1 MYYWC
6 NTAGERKWS
15 NWGNRRWNFKH
26 GNNWFEFMFMRKE
39 WIVHNHQFT
48 TKAKYRLNER
58 KNTWHRVITSIER
71 SVLQSL
77 KTIYL
82 HTSRTHQYSFL
93 DISYK
98 KLLLKEVA
106 IVDNLKYF
114 SHNFS
119 GVTGLNQ
126 KIFWTNSHLH
136 LLWNENL
143 EVDVAKTR
151 RRLESAQKHLT
162 LHAWDITVS
171 LCAVELM
178 QNLCRYEL
186 HSQNQIKN
194 FVLFD

>member
-48 TKAKYRLNER
+48 TKATYRRNER

-98 KLLLKEVA
+98 KLLWKEVA
-106 IVDNLKYF
+106 IVDDLK
-114 SHNFS
+114 
-119 GVTGLNQ
+119 
-126 KIFWTNSHLH
+126 KIFFTQLFRCHWSESKDILNKFPSSFIMKREP
-136 LLWNENL
+136 WS
-143 EVDVAKTR
+143 R
-151 RRLESAQKHLT
+151 R
-162 LHAWDITVS
+162 
-171 LCAVELM
+171 C
-178 QNLCRYEL
+178 
-186 HSQNQIKN
+186 KN
-194 FVLFD
+194 